1 MVSGFHIWFLKVLN
15 GGLSGRSVKGTG
27 GNRSGMGPFVA

>member
-1 MVSGFHIWFLKVLN
+1 MVSGFHIWLLKGLN
-15 GGLSGRSVKGTG
+15 GGLSGRSVKSTG